1 MEQKKKGRRVG
12 PAIHRLNNMLN
23 RNITSYVR
31 MLGID
36 EVSVTNGWIIRYLYD
51 NKDKDI
57 FQKDIEKRFSIGRST
72 VTSTIQLLEKKGYV
86 SRDAVESDARLKR
99 VALTERGME
108 LHQTMRKVGKELDER
123 TLEGISDKELH
134 TFFEVIDKIEKN
146 LCVQQKDNREG
157 RKQNDSYTC
166 ERNQRI

>member
-1 MEQKKKGRRVG
+1 MEQKKKGQRVG

-36 EVSVTNGWIIRYLYD
+36 EVSVTNGWILRYLYD

-72 VTSTIQLLEKKGYV
+72 VTSTIQW
-86 SRDAVESDARLKR
+86 
-99 VALTERGME
+99 
-108 LHQTMRKVGKELDER
+108 KVMQG
-123 TLEGISDKELH
+123 
-134 TFFEVIDKIEKN
+134 
-146 LCVQQKDNREG
+146 
-157 RKQNDSYTC
+157 
-166 ERNQRI
+166 

>member
-1 MEQKKKGRRVG
+1 MEQKKKGQRVG

-51 NKDKDI
+51 NRDKDI

-146 LCVQQKDNREG
+146 LCVQQKERQQGRE
-157 RKQNDSYTC
+157 KT
-166 ERNQRI
+166 E

>member
-1 MEQKKKGRRVG
+1 M
-12 PAIHRLNNMLN
+12 
-23 RNITSYVR
+23 
-31 MLGID
+31 
-36 EVSVTNGWIIRYLYD
+36 
-51 NKDKDI
+51 
-57 FQKDIEKRFSIGRST
+57 
-72 VTSTIQLLEKKGYV
+72 LEKKGYV

-146 LCVQQKDNREG
+146 LCEQQQERQQGRE
-157 RKQNDSYTC
+157 KT
-166 ERNQRI
+166 E

>member
-1 MEQKKKGRRVG
+1 MEQKKKGQRIG
-12 PAIHRLNNMLN
+12 PVIHRLNNMLS

-86 SRDAVESDARLKR
+86 CRDGVESDARLKK
-99 VALTERGME
+99 VVLTEQGME
-108 LHQTMRKVGKELDER
+108 LHESMRKIGRELDER
-123 TLEGISDKELH
+123 TLKGISDEELSV
-134 TFFEVIDKIEKN
+134 FFQVIEKIEKN
-146 LCVQQKDNREG
+146 LCEQQ
-157 RKQNDSYTC
+157 Q
-166 ERNQRI
+166 ERQQGKEKTE